1 MPEDEV
7 IVLLNDIVARLE
19 RMEGRQKEIEGRQN
33 EIEERQKVILME
45 TASHSTGSFAPRH
58 EAP

>member
-19 RMEGRQKEIEGRQN
+19 RMEGRQN

-45 TASHSTGSFAPRH
+45 TASHSTGSFAPRR

>member
-19 RMEGRQKEIEGRQN
+19 RMEGRQN

>member
-1 MPEDEV
+1 
-7 IVLLNDIVARLE
+7 
-19 RMEGRQKEIEGRQN
+19 MEGRQKEIEGRQN

-45 TASHSTGSFAPRH
+45 TASHSTGSFAPRR

>member
-19 RMEGRQKEIEGRQN
+19 RIEGRQKEIEGRQ
-33 EIEERQKVILME
+33 KVILME
-45 TASHSTGSFAPRH
+45 SASHFTGSFAPRR